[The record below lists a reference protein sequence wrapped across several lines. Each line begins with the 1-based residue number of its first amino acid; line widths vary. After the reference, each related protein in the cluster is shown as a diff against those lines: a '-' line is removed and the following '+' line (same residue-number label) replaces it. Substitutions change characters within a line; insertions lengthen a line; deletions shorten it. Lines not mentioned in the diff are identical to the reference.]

1 MARLLV
7 YATQLLNSGGIESHL
22 FEFCRVM
29 SSNGHKLDMIV
40 PKCRLDKS
48 RKEKLQSYVNTL
60 YFSDSN
66 NNGLL
71 FLWLLLKSLQLGRIR
86 YDTVYTNGQ
95 GDTILWVSR
104 LFRHKKWVHHHHTSG
119 DDHDLAMWSKSYY
132 QTVMK
137 CNTLIVCSELIL
149 KRLLNKI
156 NRSITCIPVFSR
168 KLDIA
173 TKPGNTSKHRVRF
186 GYFGRLIPEKGI
198 DFICRLSNDASCQH
212 ISFHVWGTGSEEIIN
227 RFRDYPNLNYHGAFN
242 DKAELQEIVSGLDG
256 YLLLST
262 HHEGLPVSLLEVMS
276 AGLPWLATDK
286 GGIHELF
293 VDQLSTRI
301 IHATSSY
308 EEIKA
313 AVLKFAD
320 DCRSGIIDT
329 KALMLKYEQNYAA
342 STVFRKWNLLMSY

>member
-1 MARLLV
+1 MARILV
-7 YATQLLNSGGIESHL
+7 YATQLLNSGGIESHI

-29 SSNGHKLDMIV
+29 TSNGHKLDMIV
-40 PKCRLDKS
+40 PKCRLDESIK
-48 RKEKLQSYVNTL
+48 KKLQPYLNTC
-60 YFSDSN
+60 YFTDSKN
-66 NNGLL
+66 NVFL
-71 FLWLLLKSLQLGRIR
+71 FLWLLLKSLQLGRIK

-104 LFRHKKWVHHHHTSG
+104 LFRNKKWVHHHHTSG
-119 DDHDLAMWSKSYY
+119 DDHDLVMWPKSYY
-132 QTVMK
+132 QSVMT
-137 CNTLIVCSELIL
+137 CDTLIVCSELIL

-168 KLDIA
+168 KLDTAIK
-173 TKPGNTSKHRVRF
+173 TGNTSVPRVRF

-286 GGIHELF
+286 GGIYELF
-293 VDQLSTRI
+293 VSENSTRI
-301 IHATSSY
+301 IPADTDYDTIRSAVVEFAEDCMSGMINQKELISRY
-308 EEIKA
+308 ETI
-313 AVLKFAD
+313 
-320 DCRSGIIDT
+320 
-329 KALMLKYEQNYAA
+329 YAA
-342 STVFRKWNLLMSY
+342 KVILSKWNSLMSN